1 MAKTITVYTS
11 NNCGYCV
18 MVKKYLDMKGASY
31 SEVNIETD
39 PVRQKEMMELSG
51 QQRVP
56 VTIIEQD
63 DGARDISVGYNL
75 TALSA
80 ALS

>member
-1 MAKTITVYTS
+1 
-11 NNCGYCV
+11 
-18 MVKKYLDMKGASY
+18 MVKKYLDMKGATY

-39 PVRQKEMMELSG
+39 PARQKEMMELSG

-56 VTIIEQD
+56 VTIVEQE

-75 TALSA
+75 SSLASALS
-80 ALS
+80 